1 MKHTKKGQLFTEI
14 VLEVFKLNG
23 QLVSEG
29 DRLMKEFDLS
39 TVSWKVLG
47 ALALAESPLTVPQ
60 IARKMGQTRQGIQR
74 ITDVLEKRGL
84 LRYQTNPDHKRS
96 RLIALTDQ
104 GKNINE
110 KLDQKQT
117 PWANSISENSREQDL
132 STTISVLQNLNR
144 ELESQ

>member
-23 QLVSEG
+23 QLISEG
-29 DRLMKEFDLS
+29 DRLMKEFELS

-47 ALALAESPLTVPQ
+47 ALALSDTPLTVPQ

-84 LRYQTNPDHKRS
+84 LRYQSNPDHKRS
-96 RLIALTDQ
+96 RLLVLTDH
-104 GKNINE
+104 GSDIYK
-110 KLDQKQT
+110 KLEQKQT
-117 PWANSISENSREQDL
+117 PWANAISESTREEDME
-132 STTISVLQNLNR
+132 TTVSVLRNLNR
-144 ELESQ
+144 EFESL

>member
-14 VLEVFKLNG
+14 VLEIFKFNG

-29 DRLMKEFDLS
+29 DRLMKEFNLS

-47 ALALAESPLTVPQ
+47 ALALSHIPMTVPQ

-74 ITDVLEKRGL
+74 ITDVLEKKDL
-84 LRYQTNPDHKRS
+84 LTYQTNPDHKRS

-104 GKNINE
+104 GKRIYR
-110 KLDQKQT
+110 KLEQKQI
-117 PWANSISENSREQDL
+117 PWANTNAQGVREKDL
-132 STTISVLQNLNR
+132 QTTITVLRDLTRQFD
-144 ELESQ
+144 S